1 LCRRRSRVS
10 LWRIHPITTA
20 AMPRLPLPAAVAT
33 LALLVAGAALAQD
46 SEGAYGAA
54 TTPPFNVIG
63 RDDAPVSIIEF
74 SDLQCPYCARYA
86 AQTFPR
92 LRAEYVDT
100 GKVRYAVGDL
110 PLPMHPKAM
119 GAAIAVRCAGEQGR
133 YWEYRDA
140 LFRSRN
146 TLGAATYDR
155 LAGEFRLDVPRF
167 DACRNDPAQAERVR
181 ADMALARSN
190 GIVSTPAFVI
200 GRLVDGEFRGEV
212 VTGAKPYE
220 YFAAK
225 IDALLATPE
234 R

>member
-1 LCRRRSRVS
+1 
-10 LWRIHPITTA
+10 
-20 AMPRLPLPAAVAT
+20 MPRNTHFAAVAV
-33 LALLVAGAALAQD
+33 LALLAARAVAAPDPGPD
-46 SEGAYGAA
+46 AA
-54 TTPPFNVIG
+54 TAAPAAAVPFNVIG
-63 RDDAPVSIIEF
+63 AEDAPVSIIEF

-110 PLPMHPKAM
+110 PLRMHANAM
-119 GAAIAVRCAGEQGR
+119 GAAIAARCAGEQGR
-133 YWEYRDA
+133 FWEYRDA

-146 TLGAATYDR
+146 ALGPATYDR
-155 LAGEFRLDVPRF
+155 LAGEFGLDLPRF
-167 DACRNDPAQAERVR
+167 EACRNDPAQAGRVR
-181 ADMALARSN
+181 ADMALARAN
-190 GIVSTPAFVI
+190 GVVSTPAFVI

-225 IDALLATPE
+225 IDALLATPQ

>member
-1 LCRRRSRVS
+1 
-10 LWRIHPITTA
+10 
-20 AMPRLPLPAAVAT
+20 MPRSPLPAAVAT
-33 LALLVAGAALAQD
+33 LALLVASAAIAQGRED
-46 SEGAYGAA
+46 AHAA
-54 TTPPFNVIG
+54 STTAQFNVIG

-86 AQTFPR
+86 AETFPR
-92 LRAEYVDT
+92 LRAAYVDT

-110 PLPMHPKAM
+110 PLPMHPNAM
-119 GAAIAVRCAGEQGR
+119 GAAIAARCAGEQGR
-133 YWEYRDA
+133 YWEYREA

-155 LAGEFRLDVPRF
+155 LAGEFGLDAPRF
-167 DACRNDPAQAERVR
+167 EACRNDPVQVERVR

-200 GRLVDGEFRGEV
+200 GRLVDGQFRGEV

>member
-1 LCRRRSRVS
+1 MPRNTHFAAIAALA
-10 LWRIHPITTA
+10 LLAAGAAAAPGPGPDA
-20 AMPRLPLPAAVAT
+20 AMPVPATSA
-33 LALLVAGAALAQD
+33 
-46 SEGAYGAA
+46 
-54 TTPPFNVIG
+54 PFNVIG
-63 RDDAPVSIIEF
+63 AEDAPVSIIEF

-92 LRAEYVDT
+92 LRTEYVDT
-100 GKVRYAVGDL
+100 GKVRYAAGDL
-110 PLPMHPKAM
+110 PLPMHAKAM
-119 GAAIAVRCAGEQGR
+119 GAAIAGRCAGEQGR
-133 YWEYRDA
+133 FWEYRDA

-146 TLGAATYDR
+146 ALGAATYER
-155 LAGEFRLDVPRF
+155 LAGEFGLDVPRF
-167 DACRNDPAQAERVR
+167 EACRNDPAQAERVH
-181 ADMALARSN
+181 ADMALARAN

-225 IDALLATPE
+225 IDALLAAPE

>member
-1 LCRRRSRVS
+1 
-10 LWRIHPITTA
+10 
-20 AMPRLPLPAAVAT
+20 MPRNTHFAAFAA
-33 LALLVAGAALAQD
+33 LALLAMGAVAEPGPAPEAAAP
-46 SEGAYGAA
+46 AAA
-54 TTPPFNVIG
+54 TAAPFNVIG
-63 RDDAPVSIIEF
+63 AEDAPVSIIEF

-110 PLPMHPKAM
+110 PLPMHAKAM
-119 GAAIAVRCAGEQGR
+119 GAAIAARCAGEQGR
-133 YWEYRDA
+133 FWEYRDA
-140 LFRSRN
+140 LFRSR
-146 TLGAATYDR
+146 TALGAATYDR
-155 LAGEFRLDVPRF
+155 LAGEFGLDVPRF
-167 DACRNDPAQAERVR
+167 EACRNDPAQAERVR
-181 ADMALARSN
+181 ADMALARAN
-190 GIVSTPAFVI
+190 GVVSTPAFVI